1 MIDVESSIAPRAPA
15 NDGGV
20 FVSPSQ
26 GLRKLIS
33 ANHRL
38 LAKDFH
44 VGGVPASTIRKEAR
58 GELVQL
64 AFHYTRQ
71 YAPDI
76 ADPHSPELFFVSGHQ
91 PEFFHPGVWFKNF
104 LLSGMAKRWNGIGI
118 NLIIDNDECKSTS
131 ISVPTGPTDHPRLSN
146 VAFDQSG
153 MVLPFENRDWIGPEI
168 AKRFATEIEASFTLG
183 NASDLLLQKIWPKV
197 LTKFVDTDTGNEE
210 LSINETSGG
219 PRDQYADDAASRA
232 AEQPRATLGQLV
244 AQSRHQVERDHGI
257 RNLEVPLSEVC
268 RGKAFQKFLSA
279 ILQTADRFHETYNQA
294 IREFRSANKIRSK
307 TRPVPEL
314 VKNDQWL
321 ELPFWIWSRDS
332 PERGPLYIR
341 CEKVEHDHCQIF
353 LSDLNTIELK
363 LRSDSLVEELSRLNE
378 DSQAGIAIRPR
389 ALVTTMFA
397 RLFLSDVFVHGI
409 GGAKYDELTD
419 EIIRE
424 FFGIEP
430 PAFIT
435 ATSSNWL
442 PVECSPP
449 NANEIAEAKKR
460 IRETM
465 FHAEKFECESKP
477 FAELADR
484 KRELIANIP
493 KKRNRKRW
501 HRDIS
506 SVNHQLSELISR
518 DRDRAKFRL
527 KNLLEQVEVAKI
539 LCSREYSFLLHP
551 VSLIEKLSKQVDEVL
566 INSD

>member
-1 MIDVESSIAPRAPA
+1 MSDVESSIAPRAPA

-20 FVSPSQ
+20 FVSPSHD
-26 GLRKLIS
+26 LRKLIS
-33 ANHRL
+33 ANRIL
-38 LAKDFH
+38 LQTDFH
-44 VGGVPASTIRKEAR
+44 VGGLSASTIRKEAR
-58 GELVQL
+58 TELIQL
-64 AFHYTRQ
+64 ACNYTRQ
-71 YAPDI
+71 YKPDLV
-76 ADPHSPELFFVSGHQ
+76 DPKSTELFFVSGHQ

-104 LLSGMAKRWNGIGI
+104 LLSGLAKRFGGIGI

-131 ISVPTGPTDHPRLSN
+131 ISVPTGSADHPHLSN

-153 MVLPFENRDWIGPEI
+153 RVLPFENRDWIEPEI
-168 AKRFATEIEASFTLG
+168 AKNFATEIDKNFTVG
-183 NASDLLLQKIWPKV
+183 NVSGLLLHKIWPNV
-197 LTKFVDTDTGNEE
+197 LANLVEADPSSEKTSIAETTFGNR
-210 LSINETSGG
+210 NER
-219 PRDQYADDAASRA
+219 PVAM
-232 AEQPRATLGQLV
+232 LGQLV
-244 AQSRHQVERDHGI
+244 AQSRHQVELEYEVS
-257 RNLEVPLSEVC
+257 NLEVPLSEVC

-279 ILQTADRFHETYNQA
+279 ILQSADRFHETYNQA
-294 IREFRSANKIRSK
+294 IFDFRSANKIRSK

-321 ELPFWIWSRDS
+321 ELPFWIWSRES

-363 LRSDSLVEELSRLNE
+363 LRSDSLVDELSRLNE
-378 DSQAGIAIRPR
+378 DTAGAGIAIRPR

-419 EIIRE
+419 EIIRG
-424 FFGIEP
+424 FFNIEP

-442 PVECSPP
+442 PVDYSPP
-449 NANEIAEAKKR
+449 NPTEIAEAKKQ
-460 IRETM
+460 IRRTM
-465 FHAEKFECESKP
+465 FHPEKFECDSET
-477 FAELADR
+477 FAELSDR
-484 KRELIANIP
+484 KRDLLANIP
-493 KKRNRKRW
+493 EKRKRKRW

-506 SVNHQLSELISR
+506 SVNHQLSELIR
-518 DRDRAKFRL
+518 EDHQRAESLL
-527 KNLLEQVEVAKI
+527 KSLLEQVEIAKI

-566 INSD
+566 INAD